1 MAHASPEF
9 ETQDILGKTLP
20 FTGNVGTSNLTL
32 PVVSQGKISDV
43 LIRNPDTNLITK
55 KLFLSFDGG
64 TTFFSLSRG
73 EFIGWSP
80 KNNASN
86 MPINQIVIKGSAAA
100 TDYEIIINVEP

>member
-9 ETQDILGKTLP
+9 EQKDVLGKTLP
-20 FTGNVGTSNLTL
+20 YTGTVGLSNLTL
-32 PVVSQGKISDV
+32 PASSQGKISDV
-43 LIRNPDTNLITK
+43 LLRNPDTNGINTK
-55 KLFLSFDGG
+55 LYLSFDGG

-86 MPINQIVIKGSAAA
+86 TPIDQVVIKGSVAL
-100 TDYEIIINVEP
+100 TNYEMLINVEP